1 MFTFILW
8 CLLFVACWPLAL
20 AALLLYPV
28 IWLILLPFRLAG
40 IVVSG
45 ALQLVWEIVTLPARI
60 LKNLVH
66 A

>member
-1 MFTFILW
+1 M
-8 CLLFVACWPLAL
+8 FVACWPLAL